1 MKKLICG
8 ILCGA
13 ALLAAAPAA
22 EVRAEEIYPG
32 YYSVTV
38 VPTYQN
44 PDTGAIDDVGQ
55 NPGIGTA
62 MVQAQVQSVGYV
74 EIYDDGSIYLNTRW
88 NQADSN
94 IYAGFETSPDY
105 SQSWVTRDFEVTN
118 QVQAGTYEFSG
129 NTFSATIT
137 DYRLQLD
144 TLNDTIRCSNYV
156 EAMGREVTFFCYLT
170 DIREYDGS
178 WGTVEMPSMSEY
190 TDSLNAATGG
200 GYDVTEPQD
209 ASGGA
214 GTAETTPTPE
224 ASATPAATPT
234 PEATATPTPEP
245 TSTPMPTIEER
256 EVAEAKTADELLDE
270 AEGIADLAE
279 EEETETESVS
289 GGSLVLGV
297 VIGVVAGAAVVG
309 CVLLAMKRKKKNYR
323 DLFAD
328 VDDRETPDAQTG
340 ENTDEKK

>member
-74 EIYDDGSIYLNTRW
+74 EICDDGSIYLNTRW

-129 NTFSATIT
+129 NTFAATIT

-144 TLNDTIRCSNYV
+144 TLNDTIR
-156 EAMGREVTFFCYLT
+156 G
-170 DIREYDGS
+170 
-178 WGTVEMPSMSEY
+178 
-190 TDSLNAATGG
+190 
-200 GYDVTEPQD
+200 
-209 ASGGA
+209 
-214 GTAETTPTPE
+214 
-224 ASATPAATPT
+224 
-234 PEATATPTPEP
+234 
-245 TSTPMPTIEER
+245 
-256 EVAEAKTADELLDE
+256 
-270 AEGIADLAE
+270 
-279 EEETETESVS
+279 
-289 GGSLVLGV
+289 
-297 VIGVVAGAAVVG
+297 
-309 CVLLAMKRKKKNYR
+309 
-323 DLFAD
+323 DLFLLSD
-328 VDDRETPDAQTG
+328 
-340 ENTDEKK
+340 